1 MYSIDPDNNKKQ
13 VPKQLAFD
21 NPSNI
26 AAFTTDAEAQVGN
39 PVKGTMTYS
48 VASDKIFI
56 YNGTAWKTWT
66 RD

>member
-1 MYSIDPDNNKKQ
+1 M
-13 VPKQLAFD
+13 AFD
-21 NPSNI
+21 NPSGI
-26 AAFTTDAEAQVGN
+26 AAYDTDAKAQVAN

-48 VASDKIFI
+48 LASDKIFI